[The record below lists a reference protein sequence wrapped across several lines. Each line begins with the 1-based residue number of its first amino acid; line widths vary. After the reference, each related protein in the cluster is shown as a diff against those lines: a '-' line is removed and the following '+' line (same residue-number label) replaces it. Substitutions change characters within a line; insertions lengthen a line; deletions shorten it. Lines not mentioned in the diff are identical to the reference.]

1 MCRNRVRQE
10 DEMERTPTS
19 RREFFRL
26 VAGTSTALAGVWTA
40 AVTQAQPLRPT
51 PSCPDAPQ
59 PTARQTEG
67 PYFKPESPRRA
78 SLLEP
83 GISGVKIVVAGV
95 VLSTNCQPV
104 PRALIDVW
112 HRSEERRV
120 GKECRSRRA
129 PYHEKKKEEMMSNVI
144 LTNSQTF

>member
-10 DEMERTPTS
+10 DEMARTPTS

-112 HRSEERRV
+112 HADGSGAYRSEERRV
-120 GKECRSRRA
+120 GKECRSRWS
-129 PYHEKKKEEMMSNVI
+129 PYH
-144 LTNSQTF
+144 